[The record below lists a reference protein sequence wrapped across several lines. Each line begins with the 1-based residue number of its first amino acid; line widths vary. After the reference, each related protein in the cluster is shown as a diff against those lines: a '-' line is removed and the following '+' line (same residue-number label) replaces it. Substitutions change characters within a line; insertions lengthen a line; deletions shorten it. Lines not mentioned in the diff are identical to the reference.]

1 MGITEDAYG
10 TPQFPGVMG
19 LIECDETG
27 QVLHAEGDDP
37 EALGHVLVFVHQVAD
52 LIGES
57 FGLEGLEEGHIIG
70 KSMTSVCVPRGG
82 SDLGVMFDNKA
93 DITSILPQLLES

>member
-10 TPQFPGVMG
+10 TPQFPGVLG
-19 LIECDETG
+19 LIECDEVG
-27 QVLHAEGDDP
+27 NVLHAEGEDP
-37 EALGHVLVFVHQVAD
+37 EALGQVLVFVHQLAD

-57 FGLEGLEEGHIIG
+57 FGLEGLEEGHIVG
-70 KSMTSVCVPRGG
+70 KSMTAVCVPRGG

-93 DITSILPQLLES
+93 NISAILPQLLES